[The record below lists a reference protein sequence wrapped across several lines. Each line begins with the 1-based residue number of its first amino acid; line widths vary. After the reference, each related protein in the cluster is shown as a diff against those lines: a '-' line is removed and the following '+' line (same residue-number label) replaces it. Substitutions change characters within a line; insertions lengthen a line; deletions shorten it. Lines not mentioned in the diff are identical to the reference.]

1 MLAIA
6 VVGVL
11 LPVPM
16 AFDIIIV
23 TVLMASGLPP
33 LFSMVLLYALGLFS
47 VYSFFIVW
55 QTFHLK
61 LAFDLAFVIVFLN
74 ISEGLA
80 AHKYAKLKG
89 GKDVELHRTALSG
102 PNPKS
107 PEQLTFP
114 SNSELNSYQSS
125 SNSLKET
132 TRTPELYKTFP
143 QEQVTVDYLPFNTTE
158 NVGEKKGIVFKRR
171 TVKEVGLSVYL
182 SFDFFLTKS

>member
-61 LAFDLAFVIVFLN
+61 LAFDLAFVIVF
-74 ISEGLA
+74 
-80 AHKYAKLKG
+80 
-89 GKDVELHRTALSG
+89 
-102 PNPKS
+102 
-107 PEQLTFP
+107 
-114 SNSELNSYQSS
+114 
-125 SNSLKET
+125 
-132 TRTPELYKTFP
+132 
-143 QEQVTVDYLPFNTTE
+143 
-158 NVGEKKGIVFKRR
+158 FKH
-171 TVKEVGLSVYL
+171 
-182 SFDFFLTKS
+182 